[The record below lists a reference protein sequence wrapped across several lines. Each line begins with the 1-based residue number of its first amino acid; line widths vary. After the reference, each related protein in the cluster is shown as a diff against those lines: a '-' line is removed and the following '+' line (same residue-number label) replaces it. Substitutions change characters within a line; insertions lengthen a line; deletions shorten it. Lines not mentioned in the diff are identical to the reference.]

1 MEIVEGSFKELHN
14 YNLKPNEY
22 LKAIPYINDISEAL
36 LYWQENT
43 LLKFE
48 PTQEEKRAGIEQL
61 SKNIGELGM
70 IKALAKDYSQDPDY
84 ILDHCKWGKVFG
96 ILYSDLKTYKHQE
109 RYREACKK

>member
-1 MEIVEGSFKELHN
+1 VEIVEGSFKELHN

-48 PTQEEKRAGIEQL
+48 PTQEEKRAGIEQKSVL
-61 SKNIGELGM
+61 
-70 IKALAKDYSQDPDY
+70 
-84 ILDHCKWGKVFG
+84 
-96 ILYSDLKTYKHQE
+96 
-109 RYREACKK
+109 

>member
-22 LKAIPYINDISEAL
+22 LKAIHYINNISEAL

-48 PTQEEKRAGIEQL
+48 PTHEEKQAGIEQL
-61 SKNIGELGM
+61 SKNIGELGTV
-70 IKALAKDYSQDPDY
+70 KSLAKDDTQDPDY
-84 ILDHCKWGKVFG
+84 ILENWKLGIFLVFY
-96 ILYSDLKTYKHQE
+96 IVT
-109 RYREACKK
+109 